1 MATLI
6 AQLKNTLLLNSSR
19 IYLERYNRSFARSMK
34 TGTRMLDAGAG
45 DAPYKKLFQHVTYES
60 ADFEQVDKP
69 YAKSTYVCDLCERIP
84 VEDGRFD
91 YIVFNQTIEHLREPA
106 KALSELFRVLAP
118 GGRMICTAPLFY
130 EEHEQPFDFFRYTQ
144 FAHKHLFT
152 QAGFQVERVEWVEGF
167 FGTCGYM
174 FQVMFRYLPAKF
186 QGGPAIAFLAAPFII
201 LIKMLSLFAAAA
213 FYRLDLHWKVTHLG
227 FPKNY
232 VVFAE
237 KRGDQT
243 IL

>member
-1 MATLI
+1 MASLI
-6 AQLKNTLLLNSSR
+6 ARLQNRLLLNSSR
-19 IYLERYNRSFARSMK
+19 IYLERYNRSFAQSMK
-34 TGTRMLDAGAG
+34 TGARMLDAGAG
-45 DAPYKKLFQHVTYES
+45 DAPYRVLFQHVRYES

-84 VEDGRFD
+84 AEDGLY
-91 YIVFNQTIEHLREPA
+91 YIVFNQTMEHFREPA

-144 FAHKHLFT
+144 FAHRYLFT
-152 QAGFQVERVEWVEGF
+152 QAGFNVERVEWLEGF

-174 FQVMFRYLPAKF
+174 LQVMHRYLPAKF
-186 QGGPAIAFLAAPFII
+186 QGSTPIAFLATPFLVIA
-201 LIKMLSLFAAAA
+201 KTLSIFAAAL
-213 FYRLDLHWKVTHLG
+213 FYRLDLRWKVTHLG

-232 VVFAE
+232 VIFAG
-237 KRGDQT
+237 KPDGQAVG
-243 IL
+243 